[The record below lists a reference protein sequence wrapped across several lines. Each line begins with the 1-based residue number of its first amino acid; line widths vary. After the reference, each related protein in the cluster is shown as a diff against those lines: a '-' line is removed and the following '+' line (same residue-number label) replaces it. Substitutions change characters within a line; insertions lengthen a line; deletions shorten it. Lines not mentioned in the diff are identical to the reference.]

1 MEPRPV
7 AFEGLPVSPAPN
19 LPANGNSPGGLPV
32 TDNADTGQ
40 TDFLAMLSQLLTP
53 AAGSAATVLT
63 GAVENALPETGEGAS
78 LALDDEDSDELLDLE
93 EFIAGLCPAP
103 VTPQSPSS
111 EGKALAAAIAA
122 IADDTSAFSQ
132 DAAAEVAQALMTDTA
147 STDETATLQTGTS
160 ITNAQGAP
168 VQLLT
173 PHHQVS
179 GSQNLLLQHELR
191 APVGSPAWQD
201 QLGDHLT
208 WMAQNNRDVASL
220 RLNPEHLGPV
230 EVRLSVRDGETSVW
244 FGAAN
249 ADTRAALE
257 QSLPRLRE
265 MFASQG
271 LSLAD
276 AGVFRDPPREAPTQA
291 ALHASAQPGS
301 DESEPVT
308 RIAIQHQGLIDTYA

>member
-1 MEPRPV
+1 M
-7 AFEGLPVSPAPN
+7 AFEGLPVSPAAN
-19 LPANGNSPGGLPV
+19 LPATGNAPGGAPV
-32 TDNADTGQ
+32 IVNAGTAQG
-40 TDFLAMLSQLLTP
+40 DFLAMLSQLITP
-53 AAGSAATVLT
+53 AASSAAALT
-63 GAVENALPETGEGAS
+63 GPVEGVLSGTGESVAV
-78 LALDDEDSDELLDLE
+78 DEDGDELLDLE

-103 VTPQSPSS
+103 ANPLAPPS
-111 EGKALAAAIAA
+111 EGKTAAGTIAP
-122 IADDTSAFSQ
+122 ITDDTSGPFPGP
-132 DAAAEVAQALMTDTA
+132 AAEVAQALMTDT
-147 STDETATLQTGTS
+147 TGTEETATSQSATS
-160 ITNAQGAP
+160 VTNAHGSP

-173 PHHQVS
+173 PHHQAS
-179 GSQNLLLQHELR
+179 GSQNLVLHHELR

-271 LSLAD
+271 LSLTD
-276 AGVFRDPPREAPTQA
+276 AGVFRDPPREAPTQTA
-291 ALHASAQPGS
+291 TPSSVQPGS
-301 DESEPVT
+301 DEPEPVT
-308 RIAIQHQGLIDTYA
+308 RIALKHQGLIDTYA